1 MKRDTFFHLQL
12 CRLLNRENPVTI
24 NNININ
30 ISQVLVFTAIFNMC
44 TSLFVKQMYIDRLC
58 IKSQQGQAYCSSFV
72 GRTLPSYQPSF
83 HAINLLWHVFPTY
96 LTLMYIV
103 RKYEMLQ
110 CSGFINSLGLFQTNG
125 KFIALS
131 WSQTGSLLWIHRG
144 VNIVKLYKSDWVI
157 NRLTMEKFSRK
168 VDPFTSQKRFPFQ
181 WCVNVNKSSI
191 FWD

>member
-30 ISQVLVFTAIFNMC
+30 VSQVLVFTAIFNMC
-44 TSLFVKQMYIDRLC
+44 TLLFVKQMYIDRLC
-58 IKSQQGQAYCSSFV
+58 IKSCRKKFQQGQTYCSSFV
-72 GRTLPSYQPSF
+72 GRTSPSYQPSF

-96 LTLMYIV
+96 STLMYIV

-125 KFIALS
+125 KMHCSFVVPNRIAFMN
-131 WSQTGSLLWIHRG
+131 SLRRE
-144 VNIVKLYKSDWVI
+144 Y
-157 NRLTMEKFSRK
+157 R
-168 VDPFTSQKRFPFQ
+168 
-181 WCVNVNKSSI
+181 
-191 FWD
+191 